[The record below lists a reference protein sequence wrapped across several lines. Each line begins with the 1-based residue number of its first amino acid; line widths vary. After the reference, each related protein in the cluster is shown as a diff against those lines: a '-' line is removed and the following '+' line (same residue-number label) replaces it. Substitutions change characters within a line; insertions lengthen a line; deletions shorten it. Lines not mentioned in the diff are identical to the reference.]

1 MNAYAFHF
9 LFELRTGV
17 RNKTLLLMNYLF
29 PLGVFLLIGGI
40 MPGINPLFRDV
51 LVPGMVTFAIL
62 GVALLGLPDPLVTAR
77 ESGIL
82 RSYKINGVP
91 AWSLL
96 LIPAQTTLLHLTVTA
111 TIITLISTLLFNAP
125 APLHWGSFFLVYVSL
140 AVACLGL
147 GVLFGVIAP
156 NTRTTIF
163 YSQAI
168 FLPSMLIGGVMLPY
182 DMLPASVQAVARVL
196 PSTHGMNAFAG
207 LAMDQ
212 AAAFNPW
219 LSVGVLWATGLLA
232 FALARLLFSW
242 DSRNVARRASP
253 LWGLLALLPALLSA
267 VLPLS

>member
-9 LFELRTGV
+9 LFELRTGI
-17 RNKTLLLMNYLF
+17 RNRTLLLMNYLF
-29 PLGVFLLIGGI
+29 PLGVFLLLGGI
-40 MPGINPLFRDV
+40 MPAINPLFRDV
-51 LVPGMVTFAIL
+51 LLPSMVAFAIL
-62 GVALLGLPDPLVTAR
+62 GVTLLGLPDPLVNAR
-77 ESGIL
+77 EAGIF

-96 LIPAQTTLLHLTVTA
+96 LIPAQTTLLHLTITT
-111 TIITLISTLLFNAP
+111 TIITLISTLLFAAP
-125 APLHWGSFFLVYVSL
+125 APQYWSNFLLVYISL

-156 NTRTTIF
+156 NTRMTVF
-163 YSQAI
+163 YSQVI

-182 DMLPASVQAVARVL
+182 DMLPETVRAVARLL

-207 LAMDQ
+207 LAMGQ
-212 AAAFNPW
+212 PAAFSPW

-232 FALARLLFSW
+232 FLLARFLFSW

-253 LWGLLALLPALLSA
+253 LWGLLALLPAALTAILL
-267 VLPLS
+267 